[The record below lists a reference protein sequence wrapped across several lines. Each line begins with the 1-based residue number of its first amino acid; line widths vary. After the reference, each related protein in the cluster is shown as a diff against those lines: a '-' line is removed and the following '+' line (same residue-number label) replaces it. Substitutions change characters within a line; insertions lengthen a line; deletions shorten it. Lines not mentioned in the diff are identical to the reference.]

1 MGGPPRA
8 DATLMIGTGS
18 ITSLADAVAVTAE
31 RQIRRIVNG
40 LRLAAGLDRP
50 GVGCTPR
57 TVIWSRG
64 RASLMHYTAGADT
77 GRPAILLVPS
87 LINRSYIWD
96 LRHGDSFVEHLL
108 DAGYDVLC
116 LDWGEPD
123 ARDAHNTMSTYVD
136 DYMMAA
142 VGVATRRCATMPIV
156 VGHCFGGLIAVLWA
170 ASTEQQPPALITLA
184 APTNWDE
191 VGPLSWLTRQGRI
204 EPEDVLDETGNVP
217 PAAMLAA
224 FRMIRPLGDLVTYV
238 TLLDRLHDR
247 EATQAIWALMVWA
260 RGHIPFPGTTFV
272 EMIRKLSRENSLTT
286 GKVAF
291 GGRIRELSSITAP
304 FLNIYGS
311 KDHVA
316 PPDSVKPL
324 TGLLGSNN
332 PAERELNAGHIG
344 LLVGSTMRHKTMP
357 TILDWLDAVLPQDPI
372 AEPTVPQSN
381 SPESTRRPRVGANGV
396 RPKG

>member
-1 MGGPPRA
+1 
-8 DATLMIGTGS
+8 MIEAAS
-18 ITSLADAVAVTAE
+18 ITGLVDHVSAIASRE
-31 RQIRRIVNG
+31 IRRIVNG

-64 RASLMHYTAGADT
+64 RASLMHYTAGANA
-77 GRPAILLVPS
+77 GRPGILLVPS
-87 LINRSYIWD
+87 LINRGYIWD

-116 LDWGEPD
+116 LDWGQPD

-142 VGVATRRCATMPIV
+142 VAAATRQCASVPIV
-156 VGHCFGGLIAVLWA
+156 IGHCFGGLMALLWA

-204 EPEDVLDETGNVP
+204 EPEDVLDATGNVP

-224 FRMIRPLGDLVTYV
+224 FQMIRPLGDAVTYV

-304 FLNIYGS
+304 FLNIYGT

-316 PPDSVKPL
+316 PPESVKPL
-324 TGLLGSNN
+324 TGLVGSQK
-332 PAERELNAGHIG
+332 AEQRELNGGHIG
-344 LLVGSTMRHKTMP
+344 LLVGSTMRTKTMP
-357 TILDWLDAVLPQDPI
+357 TVIGWLDEVLARDQ
-372 AEPTVPQSN
+372 AARFSATRSN
-381 SPESTRRPRVGANGV
+381 SPKSKRPRVEANGLH
-396 RPKG
+396 PDG

>member
-1 MGGPPRA
+1 M
-8 DATLMIGTGS
+8 TGAAS
-18 ITSLADAVAVTAE
+18 ITGLADYVSAIAG
-31 RQIRRIVNG
+31 RQIRRVING

-64 RASLMHYTAGADT
+64 RASLMHYTAGAEA

-108 DAGYDVLC
+108 GAGYDVLC
-116 LDWGEPD
+116 LDWGQPD
-123 ARDAHNTMSTYVD
+123 ARDAHNTMSTYID

-142 VGVATRRCATMPIV
+142 VAAATRRCASVPIV
-156 VGHCFGGLIAVLWA
+156 IGHCFGGLIALLWA

-224 FRMIRPLGDLVTYV
+224 FQMIRPLGDAVTYV
-238 TLLDRLHDR
+238 TLFDRLHDR

-260 RGHIPFPGTTFV
+260 RGHIPFPGATFV

-316 PPDSVKPL
+316 PPESVKPL
-324 TGLLGSNN
+324 TGLVGSQK
-332 PAERELNAGHIG
+332 AEQRELNAGHIG
-344 LLVGSTMRHKTMP
+344 LLVGSTMRAKTMP
-357 TILDWLDAVLPQDPI
+357 TVIGWLDEVLPRDQTTRFSAPRSD
-372 AEPTVPQSN
+372 
-381 SPESTRRPRVGANGV
+381 SPKSKRPRVEANGV

>member
-1 MGGPPRA
+1 MTA
-8 DATLMIGTGS
+8 AAS
-18 ITSLADAVAVTAE
+18 ITRLANYASAIAG
-31 RQIRRIVNG
+31 RPFRRVING
-40 LRLAAGLDRP
+40 LRLAASLDRP

-64 RASLMHYTAGADT
+64 RASLMHYTAGADA

-108 DAGYDVLC
+108 GAGYDVLC
-116 LDWGEPD
+116 LDWGLPD
-123 ARDAHNTMSTYVD
+123 ARDAHNTMSTYID

-142 VGVATRRCATMPIV
+142 VAAATRRCASVPIV
-156 VGHCFGGLIAVLWA
+156 IGHCFGSLIAVLWA

-191 VGPLSWLTRQGRI
+191 VGPLSWITRQGRI

-224 FRMIRPLGDLVTYV
+224 FRMIRPLGDAVTYV
-238 TLLDRLHDR
+238 TLVDRLHDR
-247 EATQAIWALMVWA
+247 EATQAIWALTVWA
-260 RGHIPFPGTTFV
+260 RGHIPFPGATFV

-316 PPDSVKPL
+316 PPESVKPL
-324 TGLLGSNN
+324 TGLVGSRK
-332 PAERELNAGHIG
+332 AEQRELNAGHIG
-344 LLVGSTMRHKTMP
+344 LLVGSTMRAKTMP
-357 TILDWLDAVLPQDPI
+357 TVIGWLDEVLPRDQTTQFSAPRSD
-372 AEPTVPQSN
+372 
-381 SPESTRRPRVGANGV
+381 SPKSKRPRVEANGV

>member
-1 MGGPPRA
+1 
-8 DATLMIGTGS
+8 MIGSAS
-18 ITSLADAVAVTAE
+18 ITGLADYFSATAE
-31 RQIRRIVNG
+31 RQIRRVVNG

-64 RASLMHYTAGADT
+64 RASLMHYTAGAGA

-108 DAGYDVLC
+108 GAGYDVLC
-116 LDWGEPD
+116 LDWGQPD
-123 ARDAHNTMSTYVD
+123 ARDANNTMSTYID

-142 VGVATRRCATMPIV
+142 VAAATRRCASVPIV
-156 VGHCFGGLIAVLWA
+156 IGHCFGGLIALLWA

-184 APTNWDE
+184 APTNWEE

-224 FRMIRPLGDLVTYV
+224 FRMIRPLGDVVTYV
-238 TLLDRLHDR
+238 TLVDRLHDR

-260 RGHIPFPGTTFV
+260 RGHIPFPGATFV

-316 PPDSVKPL
+316 PPESVKPL
-324 TGLLGSNN
+324 TGLVGSRK
-332 PAERELNAGHIG
+332 AEQRELNAGHIG
-344 LLVGSTMRHKTMP
+344 LLVGRTMRAQTVP
-357 TILDWLDAVLPQDPI
+357 TVIGWLDEVLPRDQTTRFSAPRSDSPKSKR
-372 AEPTVPQSN
+372 PQV
-381 SPESTRRPRVGANGV
+381 EANGV

>member
-1 MGGPPRA
+1 MTA
-8 DATLMIGTGS
+8 AAS
-18 ITSLADAVAVTAE
+18 ITRLANYASAIAG
-31 RQIRRIVNG
+31 RPFRRVING
-40 LRLAAGLDRP
+40 LRLAASLDRP

-64 RASLMHYTAGADT
+64 RASLMHYTAGADA

-108 DAGYDVLC
+108 GAGYDVLC
-116 LDWGEPD
+116 LDWGLPD
-123 ARDAHNTMSTYVD
+123 ARDAHNTMSTYID

-142 VGVATRRCATMPIV
+142 VAAATRRCASVPIV
-156 VGHCFGGLIAVLWA
+156 IGHCFGGLIALLWA
-170 ASTEQQPPALITLA
+170 ASTDQQPPALITLA

-224 FRMIRPLGDLVTYV
+224 FQMVRPLGDAVTYV
-238 TLLDRLHDR
+238 TLFGRLHDR

-260 RGHIPFPGTTFV
+260 RGHIPFPGATFV

-316 PPDSVKPL
+316 PPESVKPL
-324 TGLLGSNN
+324 TGLVGSRK
-332 PAERELNAGHIG
+332 AEQRELNAGHIG
-344 LLVGSTMRHKTMP
+344 LLVGSTMRAKTMP
-357 TILDWLDAVLPQDPI
+357 TVIGWLDEVLPRDQTTQLSAPR
-372 AEPTVPQSN
+372 SN
-381 SPESTRRPRVGANGV
+381 SPKSKRPRVEANGV

>member
-1 MGGPPRA
+1 MTEP
-8 DATLMIGTGS
+8 TSNTGLGDHVS
-18 ITSLADAVAVTAE
+18 AVAGRE
-31 RQIRRIVNG
+31 IRRVVNG

-57 TVIWSRG
+57 TVIWSTG
-64 RASLMHYTAGADT
+64 RASLMHYTAGADA

-108 DAGYDVLC
+108 DAGYDVFC

-136 DYMMAA
+136 EYMTAA
-142 VGVATRRCATMPIV
+142 VAAATRRCASVPIV
-156 VGHCFGGLIAVLWA
+156 IGHCFGGLIAVLWA
-170 ASTEQQPPALITLA
+170 ASSEQQPPALITLA

-217 PAAMLAA
+217 PAAMLTA

-324 TGLLGSNN
+324 TGLLGSTN

-357 TILDWLDAVLPQDPI
+357 TILDWLDAVLPQDQI
-372 AEPTVPQSN
+372 GEPAVPQSKN
-381 SPESTRRPRVGANGV
+381 AESTRPRVGANGV

>member
-1 MGGPPRA
+1 
-8 DATLMIGTGS
+8 MIGAAS
-18 ITSLADAVAVTAE
+18 ITGLADHVSANAW
-31 RQIRRIVNG
+31 RQIRRVVNG
-40 LRLAAGLDRP
+40 LRLAAGLDRV
-50 GVGCTPR
+50 GVGCAPL

-64 RASLMHYTAGADT
+64 RVSLLHYTAGADA

-87 LINRSYIWD
+87 LINRSYVWD

-108 DAGYDVLC
+108 GAEYDVLC

-123 ARDAHNTMSTYVD
+123 ARDAQNPMSTYVD

-142 VGVATRRCATMPIV
+142 VAAATRRCASV
-156 VGHCFGGLIAVLWA
+156 RSGSGHWFGGLIALLWA
-170 ASTEQQPPALITLA
+170 ASAEQQPTALITLA

-217 PAAMLAA
+217 PASMLAA
-224 FRMIRPLGDLVTYV
+224 FQMIRPLGDIVTYV
-238 TLLDRLHDR
+238 TFLDRLHDR
-247 EATQAIWALMVWA
+247 EATQAIWALMAWA
-260 RGHIPFPGTTFV
+260 RGHIPFPGATFI

-291 GGRIRELSSITAP
+291 GGRIRELSSITSP

-316 PPDSVKPL
+316 PPESVKPL
-324 TGLLGSNN
+324 AGLVGSQK
-332 PAERELNAGHIG
+332 AEQRELNAGHIG
-344 LLVGSTMRHKTMP
+344 LLVGTAMRTKTMP
-357 TILDWLDAVLPQDPI
+357 TVVGWLDEGL
-372 AEPTVPQSN
+372 
-381 SPESTRRPRVGANGV
+381 TRRQTARLS
-396 RPKG
+396 

>member
-1 MGGPPRA
+1 VA
-8 DATLMIGTGS
+8 AS
-18 ITSLADAVAVTAE
+18 ITSLADHVSAIAG
-31 RQIRRIVNG
+31 RQIRRVVNG

-57 TVIWSRG
+57 TVIWSRD
-64 RASLMHYTAGADT
+64 RASLMHYTAGADA

-116 LDWGEPD
+116 LDWGQPD
-123 ARDAHNTMSTYVD
+123 ARDAHNTMSTYID

-142 VGVATRRCATMPIV
+142 VAAATRRCASVPIV
-156 VGHCFGGLIAVLWA
+156 IGHCFGGLIALLWA

-204 EPEDVLDETGNVP
+204 EPEDVLDGTGNVP

-224 FRMIRPLGDLVTYV
+224 FQMIRPLGDAVTYV
-238 TLLDRLHDR
+238 TLFDRLHDR

-260 RGHIPFPGTTFV
+260 RGHIPFPGATFV

-316 PPDSVKPL
+316 PPESVKPL
-324 TGLLGSNN
+324 TGLVGSQE
-332 PAERELNAGHIG
+332 AEQRELNAGHIG
-344 LLVGSTMRHKTMP
+344 LLVGSTMRGKTVP
-357 TILDWLDAVLPQDPI
+357 TVIGWLDEVLPRGQTSRFSAPRSD
-372 AEPTVPQSN
+372 
-381 SPESTRRPRVGANGV
+381 SPKSKRPRVEANGV

>member
-1 MGGPPRA
+1 M
-8 DATLMIGTGS
+8 TGAAS
-18 ITSLADAVAVTAE
+18 ITGLANYASAIAG
-31 RQIRRIVNG
+31 RQIRRVING

-64 RASLMHYTAGADT
+64 RASLMHYTAGADA

-108 DAGYDVLC
+108 GAGYDVLC
-116 LDWGEPD
+116 LDWGLPD
-123 ARDAHNTMSTYVD
+123 ARDAHNTMSTYID

-142 VGVATRRCATMPIV
+142 VAAATRRCASVPIV
-156 VGHCFGGLIAVLWA
+156 IGHCFGGLIAMLWA

-224 FRMIRPLGDLVTYV
+224 FRMIRPLGDAVTYV
-238 TLLDRLHDR
+238 TLVDRLHDR

-260 RGHIPFPGTTFV
+260 RGHIPFPGATFV

-286 GKVAF
+286 AKVAF

-316 PPDSVKPL
+316 PPESVKPL
-324 TGLLGSNN
+324 TGLVGSRK
-332 PAERELNAGHIG
+332 AEQRELNAGHIG
-344 LLVGSTMRHKTMP
+344 LLVGSTMRAKTMP
-357 TILDWLDAVLPQDPI
+357 TVIGWLDEVLPRDQTTQLSAPR
-372 AEPTVPQSN
+372 SN
-381 SPESTRRPRVGANGV
+381 SPKSKRPRVEANGV

>member
-1 MGGPPRA
+1 
-8 DATLMIGTGS
+8 
-18 ITSLADAVAVTAE
+18 
-31 RQIRRIVNG
+31 
-40 LRLAAGLDRP
+40 
-50 GVGCTPR
+50 
-57 TVIWSRG
+57 
-64 RASLMHYTAGADT
+64 MHYTAGADA
-77 GRPAILLVPS
+77 GRPGILLVPS

-108 DAGYDVLC
+108 DAGYDVFC
-116 LDWGEPD
+116 LDWGQPD
-123 ARDAHNTMSTYVD
+123 ARDARNTMSTYVD

-142 VGVATRRCATMPIV
+142 VAAATRRCASVPIV
-156 VGHCFGGLIAVLWA
+156 IGHCFGGLMALLWA

-224 FRMIRPLGDLVTYV
+224 FQMIRPLGDVVSYA
-238 TLLDRLHDR
+238 TLFDRLDDR

-260 RGHIPFPGTTFV
+260 RGHIPFPGATFV

-304 FLNIYGS
+304 FLNVYGS
-311 KDHVA
+311 RDHVA
-316 PPDSVKPL
+316 PPESVKPL
-324 TGLLGSNN
+324 TELVGSKM
-332 PAERELNAGHIG
+332 AEQRELNAGHIG
-344 LLVGSTMRHKTMP
+344 LLVGSTMRRKTIP
-357 TILDWLDAVLPQDPI
+357 TVVDWLNEVLIRDQITRPS
-372 AEPTVPQSN
+372 VPRSN
-381 SPESTRRPRVGANGV
+381 NSESGRPRVAANGLH
-396 RPKG
+396 PKG

>member
-1 MGGPPRA
+1 MTR
-8 DATLMIGTGS
+8 
-18 ITSLADAVAVTAE
+18 LADYVSATAD
-31 RQIRRIVNG
+31 RQIRRVVNG

-50 GVGCTPR
+50 GVGCTPHI
-57 TVIWSRG
+57 VIWSRG
-64 RASLMHYTAGADT
+64 RASLMHYTAGADA

-108 DAGYDVLC
+108 GAGYDVLC
-116 LDWGEPD
+116 LDWGLPD
-123 ARDAHNTMSTYVD
+123 ARDAHNTMSTYID

-142 VGVATRRCATMPIV
+142 VAATTRRCASVPIV
-156 VGHCFGGLIAVLWA
+156 IGHCFGGLIAMLWA

-224 FRMIRPLGDLVTYV
+224 FRMIRPLGDAVTYV

-260 RGHIPFPGTTFV
+260 RGHIPFPGATFV

-286 GKVAF
+286 GKVAI

-316 PPDSVKPL
+316 PPESVKPL
-324 TGLLGSNN
+324 TGLVGSRK
-332 PAERELNAGHIG
+332 AEQRELNAGHIG
-344 LLVGSTMRHKTMP
+344 LLVGSTMRAKTMP
-357 TILDWLDAVLPQDPI
+357 TVIGWLDEVLPRDQTTQLSAPR
-372 AEPTVPQSN
+372 SN
-381 SPESTRRPRVGANGV
+381 RPKSKRPRVEANGV

>member
-1 MGGPPRA
+1 M
-8 DATLMIGTGS
+8 TGAAS
-18 ITSLADAVAVTAE
+18 ITGLAGYVSAIAG
-31 RQIRRIVNG
+31 RQVRRVVNG

-64 RASLMHYTAGADT
+64 RASLMHYTAGADA

-87 LINRSYIWD
+87 LINRSHIWD
-96 LRHGDSFVEHLL
+96 LRHGESFVEHLL
-108 DAGYDVLC
+108 GAGYDVLC
-116 LDWGEPD
+116 LDWGQPD

-136 DYMMAA
+136 DYMVAA
-142 VGVATRRCATMPIV
+142 VAAATRRCGSVPIV
-156 VGHCFGGLIAVLWA
+156 IGHCFGGLMALLWA

-224 FRMIRPLGDLVTYV
+224 FQMIRPLGDVVTYV
-238 TLLDRLHDR
+238 TLFDRLHDR
-247 EATQAIWALMVWA
+247 EATQAIWALTVWA
-260 RGHIPFPGTTFV
+260 RGHIPFPGATFV

-304 FLNIYGS
+304 FLSIYGS

-316 PPDSVKPL
+316 PPESVKPL
-324 TGLLGSNN
+324 IGLVGSQK
-332 PAERELNAGHIG
+332 AEQRELNAGHIG
-344 LLVGSTMRHKTMP
+344 LLVGSTMRTKTIP
-357 TILDWLDAVLPQDPI
+357 TVIGWLDEVLPRDQTTRFSAPR
-372 AEPTVPQSN
+372 SN
-381 SPESTRRPRVGANGV
+381 SPKSERPFVEANGA

>member
-1 MGGPPRA
+1 MTA
-8 DATLMIGTGS
+8 AAS
-18 ITSLADAVAVTAE
+18 ITRLANYASAIAG
-31 RQIRRIVNG
+31 RPFRRVING
-40 LRLAAGLDRP
+40 LRLAASLDRP

-64 RASLMHYTAGADT
+64 RASLMHYTAGADA

-108 DAGYDVLC
+108 GAGYDVLC
-116 LDWGEPD
+116 LDWGLPD
-123 ARDAHNTMSTYVD
+123 ARDAHNTMSTYID

-142 VGVATRRCATMPIV
+142 VAAATRRCASVPIV
-156 VGHCFGGLIAVLWA
+156 IGHCFGSLIAVLWA

-191 VGPLSWLTRQGRI
+191 VGPLSWITRQGRI

-224 FRMIRPLGDLVTYV
+224 FRMIRPLGDAVTYV
-238 TLLDRLHDR
+238 TLVDRLHDR

-260 RGHIPFPGTTFV
+260 RGHIPFPGATFV

-316 PPDSVKPL
+316 PPESVKPL
-324 TGLLGSNN
+324 TGLVGSRK
-332 PAERELNAGHIG
+332 AEQRELNAGHIG
-344 LLVGSTMRHKTMP
+344 LLVGSTMRAKTMP
-357 TILDWLDAVLPQDPI
+357 TVIGWLDEVLPRDQTTQLSAPR
-372 AEPTVPQSN
+372 SN
-381 SPESTRRPRVGANGV
+381 SPKSKRPRVEANGV

>member
-1 MGGPPRA
+1 MIRTPSVTGLA
-8 DATLMIGTGS
+8 NTLST
-18 ITSLADAVAVTAE
+18 VAE
-31 RQIRRIVNG
+31 REIRRIVNG

-64 RASLMHYTAGADT
+64 RASLMHYTAGANV

-108 DAGYDVLC
+108 DAGYDVFC

-123 ARDAHNTMSTYVD
+123 ACDAHNTMSTYVD
-136 DYMMAA
+136 DYMIAA
-142 VGVATRRCATMPIV
+142 VAAATRKCATVPIV
-156 VGHCFGGLIAVLWA
+156 IGHCFGGLIAVLWA
-170 ASTEQQPPALITLA
+170 ASAEHQPPALITLA

-224 FRMIRPLGDLVTYV
+224 FQMIRPLGDLVTYV
-238 TLLDRLHDR
+238 TFLDRLHDR

-272 EMIRKLSRENSLTT
+272 EMIRKISRENSLTT

-291 GGRIRELSSITAP
+291 GGHIRELSSITAP

-316 PPDSVKPL
+316 PPESVKPL
-324 TGLLGSNN
+324 TALVGSLR
-332 PAERELNAGHIG
+332 ADQRELNAGHIG
-344 LLVGSTMRHKTMP
+344 LLVGSTMRKKTMP
-357 TILDWLDAVLPQDPI
+357 AVIGWLDEVLSSIPADTSPTPQPNG
-372 AEPTVPQSN
+372 AKPK
-381 SPESTRRPRVGANGV
+381 RPRAEANGV
-396 RPKG
+396 GPKR

>member
-1 MGGPPRA
+1 M
-8 DATLMIGTGS
+8 TGAAS
-18 ITSLADAVAVTAE
+18 ITGLAGYVSAIAG
-31 RQIRRIVNG
+31 RQVRRVVNG

-64 RASLMHYTAGADT
+64 RASLMHYTAGADA

-87 LINRSYIWD
+87 LINRSHIWD

-108 DAGYDVLC
+108 GAGYDVLC
-116 LDWGEPD
+116 LDWGQPD

-136 DYMMAA
+136 DYMVAA
-142 VGVATRRCATMPIV
+142 VAAATRRCGSVPIV
-156 VGHCFGGLIAVLWA
+156 IGHCFGGLMALLWA

-224 FRMIRPLGDLVTYV
+224 FQMIRPLGDVVTYV
-238 TLLDRLHDR
+238 TLFDRLHDR
-247 EATQAIWALMVWA
+247 EATQAIWALTVWA
-260 RGHIPFPGTTFV
+260 RGHIPFPGATFV

-304 FLNIYGS
+304 FLSIYGS

-316 PPDSVKPL
+316 PPESVKPL
-324 TGLLGSNN
+324 IGLVGSRK
-332 PAERELNAGHIG
+332 AEQRELNAGHIG
-344 LLVGSTMRHKTMP
+344 LLVGSTMRTKTIP
-357 TILDWLDAVLPQDPI
+357 TVIGWLDEVLPRDQTTRFSAPR
-372 AEPTVPQSN
+372 SN
-381 SPESTRRPRVGANGV
+381 SPKSERSFVEANGA

>member
-1 MGGPPRA
+1 MTA
-8 DATLMIGTGS
+8 AAS
-18 ITSLADAVAVTAE
+18 ITRLANYASAIAG
-31 RQIRRIVNG
+31 RPFRRVING
-40 LRLAAGLDRP
+40 LRLAASLDRP

-64 RASLMHYTAGADT
+64 RASLMHYTAGADA

-108 DAGYDVLC
+108 GAGYDVLC
-116 LDWGEPD
+116 LDWGLPD
-123 ARDAHNTMSTYVD
+123 ARDAHNTMSTYID

-142 VGVATRRCATMPIV
+142 VAAATRRCASVPIV
-156 VGHCFGGLIAVLWA
+156 IGHCFGSLIAVLWA

-191 VGPLSWLTRQGRI
+191 VGPLSWITRQGRI

-224 FRMIRPLGDLVTYV
+224 FRMIRPLGDAVTYV
-238 TLLDRLHDR
+238 TLVDRLHDR
-247 EATQAIWALMVWA
+247 EATQAIWALTVWA
-260 RGHIPFPGTTFV
+260 RGHIPFPGATFV

-316 PPDSVKPL
+316 PPESVKPL
-324 TGLLGSNN
+324 TGLVGSRK
-332 PAERELNAGHIG
+332 AEQRELNAGHIG
-344 LLVGSTMRHKTMP
+344 LLVGSTMRAKTMP
-357 TILDWLDAVLPQDPI
+357 TVIGWLDEVLPRDQTTQLSARGRI
-372 AEPTVPQSN
+372 ARNPNARASRPTVFALRVRS
-381 SPESTRRPRVGANGV
+381 ESKSR
-396 RPKG
+396 

>member
-1 MGGPPRA
+1 M
-8 DATLMIGTGS
+8 TGAVS
-18 ITSLADAVAVTAE
+18 ITGLADYASAIAD
-31 RQIRRIVNG
+31 RQIRRVING

-64 RASLMHYTAGADT
+64 RASLMHYTAGADA

-96 LRHGDSFVEHLL
+96 LRHGDSFVENLL
-108 DAGYDVLC
+108 GAGYDVLC
-116 LDWGEPD
+116 LDWGQPD
-123 ARDAHNTMSTYVD
+123 ARDAHNTMSTYID

-142 VGVATRRCATMPIV
+142 VAAATRRCASVPIV
-156 VGHCFGGLIAVLWA
+156 IGHCFGGLIALLWA
-170 ASTEQQPPALITLA
+170 ASTAQQPPALITLA

-224 FRMIRPLGDLVTYV
+224 FQMIRPLGDAVTYV
-238 TLLDRLHDR
+238 TLVDRLHDR
-247 EATQAIWALMVWA
+247 EATQAIWALMLWA

-291 GGRIRELSSITAP
+291 GGRIRELSNITAP

-316 PPDSVKPL
+316 PPESVKPL
-324 TGLLGSNN
+324 TGLVGSQR
-332 PAERELNAGHIG
+332 AEQRELNAGHIG
-344 LLVGSTMRHKTMP
+344 LLVGSTMRAKTMP
-357 TILDWLDAVLPQDPI
+357 TVIGWLDEVLPRDQTTRFSAPR
-372 AEPTVPQSN
+372 SH
-381 SPESTRRPRVGANGV
+381 SPKSKRPRVEANGV

>member
-1 MGGPPRA
+1 MTA
-8 DATLMIGTGS
+8 AAS
-18 ITSLADAVAVTAE
+18 ITRLANYASAIAG
-31 RQIRRIVNG
+31 RPFRRVING
-40 LRLAAGLDRP
+40 LRLAASLDRP

-64 RASLMHYTAGADT
+64 RASLMHYTAGADA

-108 DAGYDVLC
+108 GAGYDVLC
-116 LDWGEPD
+116 LDWGLPD
-123 ARDAHNTMSTYVD
+123 ARDAHNTMSTYID

-142 VGVATRRCATMPIV
+142 VAAATRRCASVPIV
-156 VGHCFGGLIAVLWA
+156 IGHCFGSLIAVLWA

-191 VGPLSWLTRQGRI
+191 VGPLSWITRQGRI

-224 FRMIRPLGDLVTYV
+224 FRMIRPLGDAVTYV
-238 TLLDRLHDR
+238 TLVDRLHDR
-247 EATQAIWALMVWA
+247 EATQAIWALTVWA
-260 RGHIPFPGTTFV
+260 RGHIPFPGATFV
-272 EMIRKLSRENSLTT
+272 EIIRKLSRENSLTT

-316 PPDSVKPL
+316 PPESVKPL
-324 TGLLGSNN
+324 TGLVGSRK
-332 PAERELNAGHIG
+332 AEQRELNAGHIG
-344 LLVGSTMRHKTMP
+344 LLVGSTMRAKTMP
-357 TILDWLDAVLPQDPI
+357 TVIGWLDEVLPRDQTTRVSAPRSD
-372 AEPTVPQSN
+372 
-381 SPESTRRPRVGANGV
+381 SPKSKRPRVEANGV

>member
-1 MGGPPRA
+1 MTA
-8 DATLMIGTGS
+8 AAS
-18 ITSLADAVAVTAE
+18 ITRLANYASAIAG
-31 RQIRRIVNG
+31 RPFRRVING
-40 LRLAAGLDRP
+40 LRLAASLDRP

-64 RASLMHYTAGADT
+64 RASLMHYTAGADA

-108 DAGYDVLC
+108 GAGYDVLC
-116 LDWGEPD
+116 LDWGLPD
-123 ARDAHNTMSTYVD
+123 ARDAHNTMSTYID

-142 VGVATRRCATMPIV
+142 VAAATRRCASVPIV
-156 VGHCFGGLIAVLWA
+156 IGHCFGGLIALLWA
-170 ASTEQQPPALITLA
+170 ASTDQQPPALITLA

-224 FRMIRPLGDLVTYV
+224 FQMVRPLGDAVTYV
-238 TLLDRLHDR
+238 TLFDRLHDR
-247 EATQAIWALMVWA
+247 EATQAIWALTVWA
-260 RGHIPFPGTTFV
+260 RGHIPFPGATFV

-316 PPDSVKPL
+316 PPESVKPL
-324 TGLLGSNN
+324 TGLVGSRK
-332 PAERELNAGHIG
+332 AEQRELNAGHIG
-344 LLVGSTMRHKTMP
+344 LLVGSTMRAKTMP
-357 TILDWLDAVLPQDPI
+357 TVIGWLDEVLPRDQTTQLSAPR
-372 AEPTVPQSN
+372 SN
-381 SPESTRRPRVGANGV
+381 SPKSKRPRVEANGV

>member
-1 MGGPPRA
+1 MTA
-8 DATLMIGTGS
+8 AAS
-18 ITSLADAVAVTAE
+18 ITRLANYASAIAG
-31 RQIRRIVNG
+31 RPFRRVING
-40 LRLAAGLDRP
+40 LRLAASLDRP

-64 RASLMHYTAGADT
+64 RASLMHYTAGADA

-108 DAGYDVLC
+108 GAGYDVLC
-116 LDWGEPD
+116 LDWGLPD
-123 ARDAHNTMSTYVD
+123 ARDAHNTMSTYID

-142 VGVATRRCATMPIV
+142 VAAATRRCASVPIV
-156 VGHCFGGLIAVLWA
+156 IGHCFGGLIAVLWA

-191 VGPLSWLTRQGRI
+191 VGPLSWITRQGRI

-224 FRMIRPLGDLVTYV
+224 FRMIRPLGDAVTYV
-238 TLLDRLHDR
+238 TLADRLHDR
-247 EATQAIWALMVWA
+247 EATQAIWALTVWA
-260 RGHIPFPGTTFV
+260 RGHIPFPGATFV

-316 PPDSVKPL
+316 PPESVKPL
-324 TGLLGSNN
+324 TGLVGSRK
-332 PAERELNAGHIG
+332 AEQRELNAGHIG
-344 LLVGSTMRHKTMP
+344 LLVGSTMRAKTMP
-357 TILDWLDAVLPQDPI
+357 TVIGWLDEVLPRDQTTQLSAPR
-372 AEPTVPQSN
+372 SN
-381 SPESTRRPRVGANGV
+381 SPKSKRPRVEANGV

>member
-1 MGGPPRA
+1 MTA
-8 DATLMIGTGS
+8 AAS
-18 ITSLADAVAVTAE
+18 ITRLANYASAIAG
-31 RQIRRIVNG
+31 RPFRRVING
-40 LRLAAGLDRP
+40 LRLAASLDRP

-64 RASLMHYTAGADT
+64 RASLMHYTAGADA

-108 DAGYDVLC
+108 GAGYDVLC
-116 LDWGEPD
+116 LDWGLPD
-123 ARDAHNTMSTYVD
+123 ARDAHNTMSTYID

-142 VGVATRRCATMPIV
+142 VAAATRRCASVPIV
-156 VGHCFGGLIAVLWA
+156 IGHCFGSLIAVLWA

-184 APTNWDE
+184 APTSWDE
-191 VGPLSWLTRQGRI
+191 VGPLSWITRQGRI

-224 FRMIRPLGDLVTYV
+224 FRMIRPLGDAVTYV
-238 TLLDRLHDR
+238 TLADRLHDR
-247 EATQAIWALMVWA
+247 EATQAIWALTVWA
-260 RGHIPFPGTTFV
+260 RGHIPFPGATFV

-316 PPDSVKPL
+316 PPESVKPL
-324 TGLLGSNN
+324 TGLVGSRK
-332 PAERELNAGHIG
+332 AEQRELNAGHIG
-344 LLVGSTMRHKTMP
+344 LLVGSTMRAKTMP
-357 TILDWLDAVLPQDPI
+357 TVIGWLDEVLPRDQTTRVSAPRSD
-372 AEPTVPQSN
+372 
-381 SPESTRRPRVGANGV
+381 SPKSKRPRVEANGV
-396 RPKG
+396 QPKWSRS

>member
-1 MGGPPRA
+1 MGSPPRA

-18 ITSLADAVAVTAE
+18 ITGLADALAESAE

-123 ARDAHNTMSTYVD
+123 ACDARSTMSTYVD

-142 VGVATRRCATMPIV
+142 VSVATRRCATVPIV

-357 TILDWLDAVLPQDPI
+357 TILDWLDAVLPQDQI
-372 AEPTVPQSN
+372 GEPAVHQSN
-381 SPESTRRPRVGANGV
+381 NAESTRPRVGANGV

>member
-1 MGGPPRA
+1 M
-8 DATLMIGTGS
+8 TGAAS
-18 ITSLADAVAVTAE
+18 ITGLAGYVSAIAG
-31 RQIRRIVNG
+31 RQVRRVVNG

-64 RASLMHYTAGADT
+64 RASLMHYTAGADA

-87 LINRSYIWD
+87 LINRSHIWD
-96 LRHGDSFVEHLL
+96 LRHGESFVEHLL
-108 DAGYDVLC
+108 GAGYDVLC
-116 LDWGEPD
+116 LDWGQPD

-136 DYMMAA
+136 DYMVAA
-142 VGVATRRCATMPIV
+142 VAAATRRCGSVPIV
-156 VGHCFGGLIAVLWA
+156 IGHCFGGLMALLWA

-184 APTNWDE
+184 APTNWDA

-224 FRMIRPLGDLVTYV
+224 FQMIRPLGDVVTYV
-238 TLLDRLHDR
+238 TLFDRLHDR
-247 EATQAIWALMVWA
+247 EATQAIWALTVWA
-260 RGHIPFPGTTFV
+260 RGHIPFPGATFV

-304 FLNIYGS
+304 FLSIYGS

-316 PPDSVKPL
+316 PPESVKPL
-324 TGLLGSNN
+324 IGLVGSQK
-332 PAERELNAGHIG
+332 AEQRELNAGHIG
-344 LLVGSTMRHKTMP
+344 LLVGSTMRTKTIP
-357 TILDWLDAVLPQDPI
+357 TVIGWLDAVLPRDQTTRFSAPR
-372 AEPTVPQSN
+372 SN
-381 SPESTRRPRVGANGV
+381 SPKSERPFVEANGA

>member
-1 MGGPPRA
+1 
-8 DATLMIGTGS
+8 MIGTAS
-18 ITSLADAVAVTAE
+18 IRGLADYFSATAGQ
-31 RQIRRIVNG
+31 QIRRVVNG

-64 RASLMHYTAGADT
+64 RASLMHYTAGADA

-108 DAGYDVLC
+108 AAGYDVLC
-116 LDWGEPD
+116 LDWGQPD

-142 VGVATRRCATMPIV
+142 VAAATRRCASVPIV
-156 VGHCFGGLIAVLWA
+156 IGHCFGGLMAVLWA

-224 FRMIRPLGDLVTYV
+224 FRMIRPLGDAVSYV

-316 PPDSVKPL
+316 PPESVKPL
-324 TGLLGSNN
+324 TGLVGSQK
-332 PAERELNAGHIG
+332 AEQRELNAGHIG
-344 LLVGSTMRHKTMP
+344 LLVGSTMRGKTMP
-357 TILDWLDAVLPQDPI
+357 TLIGWLDEVLTPDQTSRF
-372 AEPTVPQSN
+372 ASARSN
-381 SPESTRRPRVGANGV
+381 SPKSKRPRVEANGLH
-396 RPKG
+396 PKG

>member
-1 MGGPPRA
+1 MTGGA
-8 DATLMIGTGS
+8 S
-18 ITSLADAVAVTAE
+18 ITGLADYASAIAG
-31 RQIRRIVNG
+31 RQIRRVING

-64 RASLMHYTAGADT
+64 RASLMHYTAGADAD
-77 GRPAILLVPS
+77 RPAILLVPS

-108 DAGYDVLC
+108 GAGYDVLC
-116 LDWGEPD
+116 LDWGQPD
-123 ARDAHNTMSTYVD
+123 ARDANNTMSTYID

-142 VGVATRRCATMPIV
+142 VAAATRRCASVPIV
-156 VGHCFGGLIAVLWA
+156 IGHCFGGLIALLWA

-224 FRMIRPLGDLVTYV
+224 FQMIRPLGDVVTYV
-238 TLLDRLHDR
+238 TLADRLHDR
-247 EATQAIWALMVWA
+247 GATQAIWALMVWA
-260 RGHIPFPGTTFV
+260 RGHIPFPGATFV

-286 GKVAF
+286 GKVAL

-316 PPDSVKPL
+316 PPNSVKPL
-324 TGLLGSNN
+324 TGLVGSNN
-332 PAERELNAGHIG
+332 AAERELNAGHIG
-344 LLVGSTMRHKTMP
+344 LLVGSTMRRKTMP
-357 TILDWLDAVLPQDPI
+357 TILDWLDAVLPQDQIGGPS
-372 AEPTVPQSN
+372 VPQSK
-381 SPESTRRPRVGANGV
+381 SPESTRTRVGANGV

>member
-1 MGGPPRA
+1 MTA
-8 DATLMIGTGS
+8 AAS
-18 ITSLADAVAVTAE
+18 ITRLANYASAIAG
-31 RQIRRIVNG
+31 RPFRRVING
-40 LRLAAGLDRP
+40 LRLAASLDRP

-64 RASLMHYTAGADT
+64 RASLMHYTAGADA

-108 DAGYDVLC
+108 GAGYDVLC
-116 LDWGEPD
+116 LDWGLPD
-123 ARDAHNTMSTYVD
+123 ARDAHNTMSTYID

-142 VGVATRRCATMPIV
+142 VAAATRRCASVPIV
-156 VGHCFGGLIAVLWA
+156 IGHCFGSLIAVLWA

-191 VGPLSWLTRQGRI
+191 VGPLSWITRQGRI

-224 FRMIRPLGDLVTYV
+224 FRMIRPLGDAVTYV
-238 TLLDRLHDR
+238 TLVDRLHDR
-247 EATQAIWALMVWA
+247 EATQAIWALTVWA
-260 RGHIPFPGTTFV
+260 RGHIPFPGATFV

-316 PPDSVKPL
+316 PPESVKPL
-324 TGLLGSNN
+324 TGLVRSRK
-332 PAERELNAGHIG
+332 AEQRELNAGHIG
-344 LLVGSTMRHKTMP
+344 LLVGSTMRAKTMP
-357 TILDWLDAVLPQDPI
+357 TVIGWLDEVLPRDQTTQLSAPR
-372 AEPTVPQSN
+372 SN
-381 SPESTRRPRVGANGV
+381 SPKSKRPRVEANGV

>member
-1 MGGPPRA
+1 M
-8 DATLMIGTGS
+8 TGAAS
-18 ITSLADAVAVTAE
+18 ITGLADYVSAIAG
-31 RQIRRIVNG
+31 RQIRRVING

-64 RASLMHYTAGADT
+64 RASLMHYTAGADA

-108 DAGYDVLC
+108 GAGYDVLC
-116 LDWGEPD
+116 LDWGQPD
-123 ARDAHNTMSTYVD
+123 ARDAHNTMSTYID

-142 VGVATRRCATMPIV
+142 VAAATRRCASVPIV
-156 VGHCFGGLIAVLWA
+156 IGHCFGGLIALLWA

-224 FRMIRPLGDLVTYV
+224 FQMIRPLGDAVTYV
-238 TLLDRLHDR
+238 TLFDRLHDR

-260 RGHIPFPGTTFV
+260 RGHIPFPGATFV

-316 PPDSVKPL
+316 PPESVKPL
-324 TGLLGSNN
+324 TGLVGSQK
-332 PAERELNAGHIG
+332 AEQRELNAGHIG
-344 LLVGSTMRHKTMP
+344 LLIGSTMRAKTMP
-357 TILDWLDAVLPQDPI
+357 TVIGWLDEVLPREQTTRFSAPRSD
-372 AEPTVPQSN
+372 
-381 SPESTRRPRVGANGV
+381 SPKSKRPRVEANGV

>member
-1 MGGPPRA
+1 MTA
-8 DATLMIGTGS
+8 AAS
-18 ITSLADAVAVTAE
+18 ITRLANYASAIAG
-31 RQIRRIVNG
+31 RPFRRVING
-40 LRLAAGLDRP
+40 LRLAASLDRP

-64 RASLMHYTAGADT
+64 RASLMHYTAGADA

-108 DAGYDVLC
+108 GAGYDVLC
-116 LDWGEPD
+116 LDWGLPD
-123 ARDAHNTMSTYVD
+123 ARDAHNTMSTYID

-142 VGVATRRCATMPIV
+142 VAAATRRCASVPIV
-156 VGHCFGGLIAVLWA
+156 IGHCFGSLIAVLWA

-191 VGPLSWLTRQGRI
+191 VGPLSWITRQGRI

-224 FRMIRPLGDLVTYV
+224 FRMIRPLGDAVTYV
-238 TLLDRLHDR
+238 TLVDRLHDR
-247 EATQAIWALMVWA
+247 EATQAIWALTMWA
-260 RGHIPFPGTTFV
+260 RGHIPFPGATFV

-316 PPDSVKPL
+316 PPESVKPL
-324 TGLLGSNN
+324 TGLVGSRK
-332 PAERELNAGHIG
+332 AEQRELNAGHIG
-344 LLVGSTMRHKTMP
+344 LLVGSTMRAKTMP
-357 TILDWLDAVLPQDPI
+357 TVIGWLDEVLPRDQTTQLSAPR
-372 AEPTVPQSN
+372 SN
-381 SPESTRRPRVGANGV
+381 SPKSKRPRVEANGV

>member
-1 MGGPPRA
+1 MTA
-8 DATLMIGTGS
+8 AAS
-18 ITSLADAVAVTAE
+18 ITRLANYASAIAG
-31 RQIRRIVNG
+31 RPFRRVING

-64 RASLMHYTAGADT
+64 RASLMHYTAGADA

-108 DAGYDVLC
+108 GAGYDVLC
-116 LDWGEPD
+116 LDWGQPD
-123 ARDAHNTMSTYVD
+123 ARDAHNTMSTYID

-142 VGVATRRCATMPIV
+142 VAAATRRCASVPIV
-156 VGHCFGGLIAVLWA
+156 IGHCFGSLIAVLWA

-191 VGPLSWLTRQGRI
+191 VGPLSWITRQGRI

-224 FRMIRPLGDLVTYV
+224 FRMIRPLGDAVTYV
-238 TLLDRLHDR
+238 TLVDRLHDR
-247 EATQAIWALMVWA
+247 EATQAIWALTVWA
-260 RGHIPFPGTTFV
+260 RGHIPFPGATFV

-316 PPDSVKPL
+316 PPESVKPL
-324 TGLLGSNN
+324 TGLVGSRK
-332 PAERELNAGHIG
+332 AEQRELNAGHIG
-344 LLVGSTMRHKTMP
+344 LLVGSTMRAKTMP
-357 TILDWLDAVLPQDPI
+357 TVIGWLDEVLPRDQTTQLSAPR
-372 AEPTVPQSN
+372 SN
-381 SPESTRRPRVGANGV
+381 SPKSKRPRVEANGV

>member
-1 MGGPPRA
+1 
-8 DATLMIGTGS
+8 MIGTAS
-18 ITSLADAVAVTAE
+18 IRGLADYFSATAGQ
-31 RQIRRIVNG
+31 QIRRVVNG

-64 RASLMHYTAGADT
+64 RASLMHYTAGADA

-108 DAGYDVLC
+108 AAGYDVLC
-116 LDWGEPD
+116 LDWGQPD

-142 VGVATRRCATMPIV
+142 VAAATRRCASVPIV
-156 VGHCFGGLIAVLWA
+156 IGHCFGGLMAVLWA

-224 FRMIRPLGDLVTYV
+224 FRMIRPLGDAVSYV

-316 PPDSVKPL
+316 PPESVKPL
-324 TGLLGSNN
+324 MGLVGSQK
-332 PAERELNAGHIG
+332 AEQRELNAGHIG
-344 LLVGSTMRHKTMP
+344 LLVGSTMRGKTMP
-357 TILDWLDAVLPQDPI
+357 TLIGWLDEVLTPDQTSRF
-372 AEPTVPQSN
+372 ASARSN
-381 SPESTRRPRVGANGV
+381 SPKSKRPRVEANGLH
-396 RPKG
+396 PKG

>member
-1 MGGPPRA
+1 
-8 DATLMIGTGS
+8 MIGTAS
-18 ITSLADAVAVTAE
+18 IRGLADYFSATAGQ
-31 RQIRRIVNG
+31 QIRRVVNG

-64 RASLMHYTAGADT
+64 RASLMHYTAGADA

-108 DAGYDVLC
+108 AAGYDVLC
-116 LDWGEPD
+116 LDWGQPD

-142 VGVATRRCATMPIV
+142 VAAATRRCASVPIV
-156 VGHCFGGLIAVLWA
+156 IGHCFGGLMAVLWA

-224 FRMIRPLGDLVTYV
+224 FRMIRPLGDAVSYV

-316 PPDSVKPL
+316 PPESVKPL
-324 TGLLGSNN
+324 TGLVGSQK
-332 PAERELNAGHIG
+332 AEQRELNAGHIG
-344 LLVGSTMRHKTMP
+344 LLVGSTMRGKTMP
-357 TILDWLDAVLPQDPI
+357 TLIGWLDEVLTPDQTSRFAAPR
-372 AEPTVPQSN
+372 SN
-381 SPESTRRPRVGANGV
+381 SPKSKRPRVEANGLP
-396 RPKG
+396 PKG